1 MRPTGRFLSFTNN
14 IQRPQKPAGKCIE
27 LQFNQI
33 VLHSNAMN
41 HNILHDSTAYPQF
54 LCVVRMN
61 CQANVN
67 NLIVGFV
74 ILINWIK
81 LYCNTNGMV
90 FLSNISNV
98 NLAMYFT
105 NPSKFTHSST
115 VSSGFPQSLSGSE
128 TDVSTSNENLSRVER
143 FVVRHTARV
152 EPQGQ
157 ENHNQ
162 NNNNRNSLK
171 V

>member
-1 MRPTGRFLSFTNN
+1 MSFNN
-14 IQRPQKPAGKCIE
+14 GVAFE
-27 LQFNQI
+27 F
-33 VLHSNAMN
+33 VT
-41 HNILHDSTAYPQF
+41 DSDDFT
-54 LCVVRMN
+54 
-61 CQANVN
+61 
-67 NLIVGFV
+67 
-74 ILINWIK
+74 
-81 LYCNTNGMV
+81 
-90 FLSNISNV
+90 IS
-98 NLAMYFT
+98 F
-105 NPSKFTHSST
+105 T

-157 ENHNQ
+157 ENHSQN